1 MVFDFRGFWKWHVE
15 MEALGLF
22 PDMAEVFQD
31 RELETREA
39 RQDRLDMQ
47 QTMRDEMDAFLKPKQ
62 EKTK

>member
-1 MVFDFRGFWKWHVE
+1 MFDFKGFWKWHAE

-22 PDMAEVFQD
+22 PDMAEVLQD